1 VVLDLGVAGY
11 SMAPHNCPHIQ
22 SNTIIEDDLV
32 FVPWILLKLMNLKT
46 IRKVL
51 HHGQQRLHA
60 FSLPFFHYLL
70 GACFILQCLF
80 MLFTEAYSF
89 YAEYGI
95 LKALHW
101 HNSQGTFPDLGQRN
115 NASEIWSAS
124 SLSVFLTMSL
134 ILMGNHITKSSC
146 NFS

>member
-1 VVLDLGVAGY
+1 
-11 SMAPHNCPHIQ
+11 
-22 SNTIIEDDLV
+22 
-32 FVPWILLKLMNLKT
+32 MNLKT

-70 GACFILQCLF
+70 GACFILHCLF

-89 YAEYGI
+89 CAEYGI

-115 NASEIWSAS
+115 NASEI
-124 SLSVFLTMSL
+124 
-134 ILMGNHITKSSC
+134 
-146 NFS
+146 

>member
-1 VVLDLGVAGY
+1 
-11 SMAPHNCPHIQ
+11 
-22 SNTIIEDDLV
+22 
-32 FVPWILLKLMNLKT
+32 
-46 IRKVL
+46 
-51 HHGQQRLHA
+51 
-60 FSLPFFHYLL
+60 
-70 GACFILQCLF
+70 LF

-89 YAEYGI
+89 CAEYGI